1 MKVRALQNDYKRMV
15 FPSRDSAGV
24 LGNNRRLTVLCIVIV
39 SPRPVNASGVLSHYE
54 WLLGISPQKSKS
66 ELGQYLERSSINII
80 LGSLSE
86 YDPCVFTRFSFKK
99 KKNHILQFLNYS
111 KVSVLLLMNLYPG
124 LVWVLPNRY
133 SIHSYAAADRK
144 NKQKKNNWIGKVG
157 RERRI
162 F

>member
-1 MKVRALQNDYKRMV
+1 MV

-66 ELGQYLERSSINII
+66 KLGQYLERSSINII

-86 YDPCVFTRFSFKK
+86 YDPCVFTRFSFFLKK

-144 NKQKKNNWIGKVG
+144 NKQKKTTESGKLG
-157 RERRI
+157 EKGGS
-162 F
+162 FKQSFKD